1 MFAAVPCYNLKKLH
15 KTVARDMPKPRTL
28 IESWVEMRNVWK
40 RQQNDP
46 EYAFDTPV
54 PEGNLNNGKKQ
65 NEYLKSSIGDLAPST
80 ITL

>member
-1 MFAAVPCYNLKKLH
+1 MFGK
-15 KTVARDMPKPRTL
+15 
-28 IESWVEMRNVWK
+28 ESK
-40 RQQNDP
+40 NDP

-65 NEYLKSSIGDLAPST
+65 DEYLKSSIGDLVPST

>member
-1 MFAAVPCYNLKKLH
+1 
-15 KTVARDMPKPRTL
+15 MPKPRTL

-54 PEGNLNNGKKQ
+54 PEGNQHKRKNQ
-65 NEYLKSSIGDLAPST
+65 DDFLKSSIGDLAPLTSS
-80 ITL
+80 LS